1 VLLYHRFHPTKAETP
16 WTVTNAAFE
25 DQLNWLGRNQY
36 RVIPLRA
43 VVDSLRGLAPA
54 IAPRTVAITVDDG
67 DHSVYTEMFPI
78 ILRHR
83 IPVTLFVYP
92 SAISLSA
99 DCVTWENLA
108 ELVGSGLVDVQFH
121 TLSHPDFSHERPRR
135 SPADYRA
142 FVHFE
147 LTHGRDWIEKN
158 LGLTVEM
165 LAWPYGIYD
174 ADLEQA
180 AARAGYAAAFAVKN
194 NSPHEDSIF
203 ALPRLSIGRRDRIES
218 FAARLAQLAPAAG
231 HGA

>member
-1 VLLYHRFHPTKAETP
+1 MRRLVNALGYFRVSGGNWRQGKQLRASVLLYHRFHPTKAETP

-67 DHSVYTEMFPI
+67 DRSVYTDMFPI

-99 DCVTWENLA
+99 DCATWENLA

-147 LTHGRDWIEKN
+147 LTHGRDWIEKH

-165 LAWPYGIYD
+165 LALVFVVFARG
-174 ADLEQA
+174 LVQA
-180 AARAGYAAAFAVKN
+180 G
-194 NSPHEDSIF
+194 
-203 ALPRLSIGRRDRIES
+203 G
-218 FAARLAQLAPAAG
+218 
-231 HGA
+231 